1 MTGGPITMDLAE
13 ATQVMRAEVGDAVAV
28 ITMSP
33 LGFWGDARE
42 QDFKLLGTMGAAG
55 SLGLGL
61 ALGAP
66 DRPVWVIDGDGSLAM
81 QLGVTV
87 AIADAAPA
95 NLLHVLVANDV
106 YAVSGAQPVPG
117 RNGDWAQLALGAGYR
132 SATEARTADALR
144 DELRAPI
151 DGPRML
157 VVRCRAERP
166 QYPAGAFA
174 GIDPAGEARRLRTCL
189 AG

>member
-1 MTGGPITMDLAE
+1 
-13 ATQVMRAEVGDAVAV
+13 
-28 ITMSP
+28 MSP
-33 LGFWGDARE
+33 LGFWGETRE
-42 QDFKLLGTMGAAG
+42 QDFRLMGTMGAAG

-61 ALGAP
+61 ALGTPGRA
-66 DRPVWVIDGDGSLAM
+66 VWILDGDGSLAM

-95 NLLHVLVANDV
+95 NLLHMVFANDV

-117 RNGDWAQLALGAGYR
+117 PSPDWAQIAAGARYR
-132 SATEARTADALR
+132 SAGTASTA
-144 DELRAPI
+144 DELREALRAPV

-166 QYPAGAFA
+166 DYPPGMFA
-174 GIDPAGEARRLRTCL
+174 EIDPSAEAERLRVFL
-189 AG
+189 LDR

>member
-1 MTGGPITMDLAE
+1 MTAVLDLAE
-13 ATQVMRAEVGDAVAV
+13 ATAVLREEAGDAVAV

-66 DRPVWVIDGDGSLAM
+66 QRPVWVIDGDGSLAM

-87 AIADAAPA
+87 AIGDAAPA
-95 NLLHVLVANDV
+95 NLLHVLMANDI

-117 RNGDWAQLALGAGYR
+117 RNGDWAQLALGAGYKAA
-132 SATEARTADALR
+132 SEARTT
-144 DELRAPI
+144 DELREALRAPV

-157 VVRCRAERP
+157 VVRCAAERP
-166 QYPAGAFA
+166 QYPPGAFA
-174 GIDPAGEARRLRTCL
+174 GLDPSAEAERLRGCL
-189 AG
+189 TG